1 MNKKRLKFTIITA
14 IRKKLIPKV
23 IFHILIQ
30 ESSFFV
36 LVGIPMAEILWEE
49 IVLSTSIGFLNH
61 YSYAFR
67 E

>member
-36 LVGIPMAEILWEE
+36 LVGIPMAEIL
-49 IVLSTSIGFLNH
+49 
-61 YSYAFR
+61 
-67 E
+67 